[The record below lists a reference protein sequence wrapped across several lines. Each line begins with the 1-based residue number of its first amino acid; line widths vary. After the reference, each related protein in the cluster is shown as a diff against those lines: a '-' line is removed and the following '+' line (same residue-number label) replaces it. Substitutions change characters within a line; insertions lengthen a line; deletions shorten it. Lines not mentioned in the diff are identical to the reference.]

1 MGTTGTVPS
10 TARQFG
16 VQHEIELIDALA
28 VGPAPAP
35 VTVDGRDAVVWRR
48 ADGSFAVVA
57 RQCPHLDWDLAEAHP
72 VDCELVCPGHG
83 WSIEGDGR
91 VFKRN
96 EFGREDP
103 KGHTEHWLAFVRDG
117 KIWVQIDPD
126 SESGGGRIGEPNG
139 SA

>member
-1 MGTTGTVPS
+1 VH
-10 TARQFG
+10 R
-16 VQHEIELIDALA
+16 EIELIDAFD
-28 VGPAPAP
+28 VGRAPSP
-35 VTVDGRDAVVWRR
+35 VTVEGHDAVVWGRE
-48 ADGSFAVVA
+48 DGSLAVVA
-57 RQCPHLDWDLAEAHP
+57 RRCPHLDWDLAEAQP
-72 VDCELVCPGHG
+72 VGCELVCPGHG
-83 WSIEGDGR
+83 WSIDGTGR

-126 SESGGGRIGEPNG
+126 SESGSGRIGEPSG